1 MVRSRER
8 HFWDYDWLSI
18 LLFLLLAGFGIIMI
32 AMVDRYHFP
41 DTDFWHSH
49 AGKQS
54 LWLMVSLVF
63 AGLIALTQHR
73 FFMRWS
79 SVFYLVTLLLL
90 ALVLVAGHKVSG
102 ARSWFRV
109 GGFGF
114 QPAET
119 AKWMVSL
126 GLAKLLTDRNFS
138 INRIVDFL
146 KVLMLIGI
154 PVGLILLQPDMGT
167 VLVFVAAFTIVLYRF
182 GLKAQILLPLLWA
195 VFLFFLSVRY
205 DYRFVMLAVGL
216 LTLLVALMIWIWVG
230 KRQRM
235 RLLLWVVIAGGL
247 SMLWTR
253 AGIFGFRQVLK
264 PHQQQRI
271 EIMLGK
277 LKDEKGAGYHL
288 RQSLIAIANGGV
300 EGRGLGR
307 GSQLQGRFI
316 PEQHTDYIFTAI
328 AEQFGFIGAGIFMM
342 LYVIFIIR
350 LYFLAERQKNGF
362 AAVFG
367 YGLAAFLTV
376 HLFLN
381 VLMTMGL
388 FPTVGI
394 PIPFVSYGGSS
405 LWNFV
410 IFLFLFLH
418 FDAARGEYLA

>member
-1 MVRSRER
+1 MVRSREQN
-8 HFWDYDWLSI
+8 FWDYDWVSI
-18 LLFLLLAGFGIIMI
+18 LFFLLLTGFGIIMI

-41 DTDFWHSH
+41 DKDFWHSH
-49 AGKQS
+49 AGKQTIWLLMS
-54 LWLMVSLVF
+54 LIF
-63 AGLIALTQHR
+63 AGLIALTRHK

-79 SVFYLVTLLLL
+79 SLFYLFALLLL

-109 GGFGF
+109 GSFGF
-114 QPAET
+114 QPAEA

-138 INRIVDFL
+138 LNRLMDFL
-146 KVLMLIGI
+146 KVVVLVGI
-154 PVGLILLQPDMGT
+154 PIGLILLQPDVGT
-167 VLVFVAAFTIVLYRF
+167 VLVFVAAYTIVLFRF

-205 DYRFVMLAVGL
+205 DYRYVIGAVGL
-216 LTLLVALMIWIWVG
+216 LSLLAALAIWIKAG
-230 KRQRM
+230 KKQRT
-235 RLLLWVVIAGGL
+235 RLLAWVILAGGL
-247 SMLWTR
+247 SILWTR
-253 AGIFGFRQVLK
+253 ASIYGFRQVLK

-271 EIMLGK
+271 EILLGK

-328 AEQFGFIGAGIFMM
+328 AEQFGFVGVGIFMM

-350 LYFLAERQKNGF
+350 LYFLAERQKNAF

-367 YGLAAFLTV
+367 YSLAAFLTV

>member
-1 MVRSRER
+1 MPRSREH

-18 LLFLLLAGFGIIMI
+18 ILFLMLAGVGIVMI
-32 AMVDRYHFP
+32 ATVDRFHFP
-41 DTDFWHSH
+41 GMHFWQSH
-49 AGKQS
+49 AGKQT
-54 LWLMVSLVF
+54 LWLLVSLVF
-63 AGLIALTQHR
+63 AGLIALTRHR

-79 SVFYLVTLLLL
+79 SLFYLAALLLL

-109 GGFGF
+109 GSFGF
-114 QPAET
+114 QPAEA

-138 INRIVDFL
+138 INRFTDFL
-146 KVLMLIGI
+146 KVVLLAGI
-154 PVGLILLQPDMGT
+154 PVGLILLQPDAGT
-167 VLVFVAAFTIVLYRF
+167 VLVFTAAYTIVLYRF
-182 GLKAQILLPLLWA
+182 GLKGKILLPLLWA

-205 DYRFVMLAVGL
+205 DFRFVLLALGL
-216 LTLLVALMIWIWVG
+216 LTVMAGTMIWIWAG
-230 KRQRM
+230 KKQRL
-235 RLLLWVVIAGGL
+235 RLLMWIIIAGGL

-253 AGIFGFRQVLK
+253 ASIYGFRQVLK
-264 PHQQQRI
+264 PHQQKRI

-300 EGRGLGR
+300 QGRGLGR

-316 PEQHTDYIFTAI
+316 PEQHTDYIFTAV
-328 AEQFGFIGAGIFMM
+328 AEQFGFVGAGIFM
-342 LYVIFIIR
+342 LIYVIFIIR
-350 LYFLAERQKNGF
+350 LFYLAERQKNAF

-367 YGLAAFLTV
+367 YALAAFLTV

-410 IFLFLFLH
+410 IFLFIFLH
-418 FDAARGEYLA
+418 FDAARGEYLG